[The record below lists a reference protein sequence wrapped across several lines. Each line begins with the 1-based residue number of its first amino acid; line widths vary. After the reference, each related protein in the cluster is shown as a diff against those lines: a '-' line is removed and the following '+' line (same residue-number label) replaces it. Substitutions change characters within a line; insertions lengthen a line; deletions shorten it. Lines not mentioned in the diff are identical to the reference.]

1 MTRFLPDVFRDPTIR
16 VSMLAI
22 FAFGFAGAATSPY
35 QSVIGIRELGLSNGL
50 YSTLIFAAAAV
61 NVSVSI
67 LLGNLADRLG
77 EYRSLML
84 TVVVFGIFG
93 YGAVYLF
100 PAQATFV
107 FSALLLLPIYNALNS
122 LLFANVRASTNGMAR
137 DEVAT
142 VNSGV
147 RAMISLSWVLVPGF
161 VGVVLSRST
170 SMLPAYLFASLACMA
185 CLGLIAAFLPHPSRT
200 DKAVTHHLSY
210 LSALAEVISPRV
222 AIRVIAVSLISS
234 TLHVNGAVLP
244 LIVTGPAH
252 GTVGDVGILV
262 GIVAF
267 LEVVFILVWGRAQRI
282 MSHVTA
288 LAAGTIIYVVYLVLL
303 GLASAPWHVYVLTII
318 SGIGAAALISI
329 PITYLQDLIA
339 DRPGLGS
346 ALISVN
352 IFVSAGLSALLFA
365 IGTGVSGYS
374 GTAVIG
380 AMAGLI
386 GLALLLFF
394 DGAKRRR

>member
-1 MTRFLPDVFRDPTIR
+1 MTRLFPDVFRDPTIR

-50 YSTLIFAAAAV
+50 YSALIFAAAAV

-67 LLGNLADRLG
+67 LLGNLADQLG

-161 VGVVLSRST
+161 VGVVLSQST

-185 CLGLIAAFLPHPSRT
+185 CLCLIAAFLPHRSRT

-252 GTVGDVGILV
+252 GTVSDVGILV

-288 LAAGTIIYVVYLVLL
+288 LAAGTIIYVVYLILL
-303 GLASAPWHVYVLTII
+303 GLASAPWHVYGLTII

-365 IGTGVSGYS
+365 IGTGLSGYS

-394 DGAKRRR
+394 DRAKQRR

>member
-122 LLFANVRASTNGMAR
+122 LLFANVRAATNGMAR
-137 DEVAT
+137 DKVAT

-185 CLGLIAAFLPHPSRT
+185 CLGLIAAFLPHRSRT
-200 DKAVTHHLSY
+200 NKAATHHLSY

-252 GTVGDVGILV
+252 GTVSDVGILV

-282 MSHVTA
+282 MSHVAA

-303 GLASAPWHVYVLTII
+303 GFASAPWHVYALTII

-329 PITYLQDLIA
+329 PITYLQDLIV

-365 IGTGVSGYS
+365 IGTGLSGYS